1 MSADGPENSGW
12 YIVNIGFN
20 NNSSLKAGNDD
31 SKYPG
36 YYARRNPIND
46 TIEANQRVIGVYGYT
61 RLADG
66 GLRSLGLIIANEK

>member
-20 NNSSLKAGNDD
+20 NNSELKAGATD
-31 SKYPG
+31 SKYPAN
-36 YYARRNPIND
+36 YARRSPID
-46 TIEANQRVIGVYGYT
+46 DKISANQRVIGIYGYT

-66 GLRSLGLIIANEK
+66 GLRSLGLILANEK